1 MNPKDI
7 ACLKYKNIHD
17 EYIVFERSKT
27 ERALRSD
34 PKPITVFI
42 NDDMKDIMKRWSNKD
57 KSPNNY
63 IFPVIEPG
71 ISPLR
76 QYELMQLFVSFIN
89 EWMKRI
95 LKNLKID
102 KKRNHVCGKTYFLH
116 SSKTFRC
123 HYGIHTGSIGA

>member
-42 NDDMKDIMKRWSNKD
+42 NDDMKDIIERWSNKD
-57 KSPNNY
+57 KSTNNY
-63 IFPVIEPG
+63 IFPVMEQG

-76 QYELMQLFVSFIN
+76 
-89 EWMKRI
+89 
-95 LKNLKID
+95 
-102 KKRNHVCGKTYFLH
+102 
-116 SSKTFRC
+116 
-123 HYGIHTGSIGA
+123 